1 MSGHFSDTLIEAI
14 REVLDQGEQVILFQ
28 NRRGYSPIIECKTCG
43 NSPQCPHC
51 DVSLTYHQYKN
62 QLRCHYCGY
71 HMAMPLTCP
80 ACHSVELDSKGL
92 GTEQVV
98 KELKSCFLILLLVEW
113 IKTLH
118 VGNLAMKKSLLPL
131 NKKKLI
137 S

>member
-98 KELKSCFLILLLVEW
+98 KELE
-113 IKTLH
+113 
-118 VGNLAMKKSLLPL
+118 
-131 NKKKLI
+131 KLFPDTAI
-137 S
+137 GRMDQDTTRGEIWP